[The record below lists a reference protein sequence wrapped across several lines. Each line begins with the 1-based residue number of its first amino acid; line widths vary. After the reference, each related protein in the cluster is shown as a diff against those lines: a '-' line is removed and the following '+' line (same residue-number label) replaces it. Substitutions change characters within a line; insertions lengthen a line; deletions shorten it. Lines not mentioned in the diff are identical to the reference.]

1 VSVLG
6 SPRLWAL
13 TAFVLDFVYVLV
25 ILALSALIALIA
37 KGVEK
42 L

>member
-1 VSVLG
+1 
-6 SPRLWAL
+6 L
-13 TAFVLDFVYVLV
+13 TASVLDFIY
-25 ILALSALIALIA
+25 ILAILTLGALIALIA

>member
-1 VSVLG
+1 VARTRTQGASVLDVVYIAATI
-6 SPRLWAL
+6 AL
-13 TAFVLDFVYVLV
+13 F
-25 ILALSALIALIA
+25 ALIALIA